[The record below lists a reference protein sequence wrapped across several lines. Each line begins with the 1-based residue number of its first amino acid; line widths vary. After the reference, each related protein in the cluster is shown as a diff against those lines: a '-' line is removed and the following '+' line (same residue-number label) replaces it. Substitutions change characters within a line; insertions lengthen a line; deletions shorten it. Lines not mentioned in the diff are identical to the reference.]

1 MLLRF
6 ILYVPKPNCARFT
19 FFFPLGNNTM
29 IEQLSPIQ
37 EHYLKREL
45 VRAQISY
52 EVQHLLDFKSI
63 TSLGP
68 PFADSNGEYHDGYRE
83 LPIMTHIFN
92 AQVQTFPF
100 INSVNQ
106 KEFWQDKVQTFVQ
119 SLAQKGLSSSAD
131 RSEETKRRRIGRKL
145 TNLIALYMG
154 SGLQT
159 TTPMEKT
166 ARVQPPAE
174 KGVRNIDLEKIV
186 LDLYDA
192 HYINDI
198 DVNVVGVRIV
208 SERHG
213 FLYED
218 HAEFIIKAQFRGAP
232 PVHVA
237 RRYSEFR
244 KLQTQLEKEFP
255 GKQLPSLPSHN
266 KTATILSD
274 SEESDSISLASE
286 ESDHENE
293 SVNRA
298 TPLKKFFYGNKK
310 QASTYPREKQRIT
323 LRSYL
328 RALLRNSQVVKSQSL
343 LEFFFRDRFKPS
355 LEELKDMDDR
365 RRLDIKRIED
375 QIEFYKIA
383 TERARILEVHMSQF
397 KQDLM
402 APGGLQNIFSEIREK
417 ESIDQLS
424 PKFQK
429 FLEWAEIE
437 VGGTLYNM
445 FVADDSS
452 PELFSQVSRIHK
464 LVPYTL
470 LRAVLRVSN
479 PMAIM
484 KGVIDLFLAQPLG
497 RRSLLQNILI
507 MVLADDIKTQE
518 KAISEMKKK
527 INNPSI
533 VASFEAYIN
542 ASYSVK
548 EEIRA
553 RDSAL
558 IVSIVN
564 SPMISQVPPEAVM
577 EIEVWYAEWNR
588 AVEGERIE
596 NSEFVDCFSN
606 LTELF
611 KLMVRKRDKDQIQN
625 LWDEASTMG
634 LVKNLFTI
642 FYGPLVEVFRSAKV
656 HEAVG
661 DFEKFM
667 SDLMRVVRAAE
678 NNALASDPNQMVQDF
693 YELCQRHVPALF
705 KFIHQVYVHDNGLF
719 DEIMK
724 WISGIMDF
732 LRNGN
737 GKKIDLN
744 KMCQQ
749 GEAQAG
755 IDIAKVQRELDS
767 IVSWIDARRKW
778 REKQRAHKKS
788 KNDNTQ
794 AIKEWQDA
802 LPTNGLDGTAFG
814 LDENDLEEVD
824 DDDDESDLED
834 EDADADTDSGLTAV
848 EQEQRRRARLLQRL
862 EQQAHAPVRP
872 EITELPKLREFF
884 HLELSNVL
892 RPAQDEQGGVHP
904 GI

>member
-1 MLLRF
+1 
-6 ILYVPKPNCARFT
+6 
-19 FFFPLGNNTM
+19 M

-68 PFADSNGEYHDGYRE
+68 PFADSDGTYHDGYHE

-119 SLAQKGLSSSAD
+119 SLAQKDLSSSAD
-131 RSEETKRRRIGRKL
+131 RSEDTKRRRIGRKL

-166 ARVQPPAE
+166 ARIQPPAE

-255 GKQLPSLPSHN
+255 GKQLPSLPSRN

-274 SEESDSISLASE
+274 SEESDSISIASE

-298 TPLKKFFYGNKK
+298 TQLKKFFYGNKK

-328 RALLRNSQVVKSQSL
+328 RALLRNSQVAKSQSL

-383 TERARILEVHMSQF
+383 TERARILEIHMSQF

-417 ESIDQLS
+417 DSVDQLS

-518 KAISEMKKK
+518 KAILEMKKK

-558 IVSIVN
+558 IVSIIN

-577 EIEVWYAEWNR
+577 EIEAWYAEWNR

-744 KMCQQ
+744 EMCRQ
-749 GEAQAG
+749 GEGKAG
-755 IDIAKVQRELDS
+755 IDITKVQRELDS

-788 KNDNTQ
+788 KNDNAQ

-802 LPTNGLDGTAFG
+802 LPTKGLDGTAFG

-834 EDADADTDSGLTAV
+834 EDADADADSGLTAV
-848 EQEQRRRARLLQRL
+848 EQERRRRARLLQRL

-884 HLELSNVL
+884 HLELSHVL
-892 RPAQDEQGGVHP
+892 HPAQDGQGGVHP

>member
-1 MLLRF
+1 MTEL
-6 ILYVPKPNCARFT
+6 
-19 FFFPLGNNTM
+19 
-29 IEQLSPIQ
+29 LSPIQ

-52 EVQHLLDFKSI
+52 EVQQLSDFKSI
-63 TSLGP
+63 ASLGP
-68 PFADSNGEYHDGYRE
+68 PFVGAGGALHDGYSK
-83 LPIMTHIFN
+83 LPVMTHIFN

-100 INSVNQ
+100 INSVNP
-106 KEFWQDKVQTFVQ
+106 KEFWEDKVQTFVE
-119 SLAQKGLSSSAD
+119 SLAQKDLSSSAD
-131 RSEETKRRRIGRKL
+131 RAEETKRRRIGRKL
-145 TNLIALYMG
+145 TNLIALYLS

-166 ARVQPPAE
+166 AFVQPPAE
-174 KGVRNIDLEKIV
+174 DGVRNIDLDKIV
-186 LDLYDA
+186 VDLYDA

-218 HAEFIIKAQFRGAP
+218 HAEFMIKAQFRGAP
-232 PVHVA
+232 PVYVA

-255 GKQLPSLPSHN
+255 GKPLPTLPSHN
-266 KTATILSD
+266 KSTTIMGD
-274 SEESDSISLASE
+274 FDDSDSISAASE

-293 SVNRA
+293 SSNRPNPIA
-298 TPLKKFFYGNKK
+298 KFFSGNKK
-310 QASTYPREKQRIT
+310 QVSTYPREKQRIT

-328 RALLRNSQVVKSQSL
+328 RALLRNTQVVKSQSL
-343 LEFFFRDRFKPS
+343 LEFLFRDRLKPT
-355 LEELKDMDDR
+355 LEELKDMDNR

-383 TERARILEVHMSQF
+383 TERARVLEVHMSEF

-402 APGGLQNIFSEIREK
+402 APGGLQKIFSEIRTK
-417 ESIDQLS
+417 GSVDQLS

-437 VGGTLYNM
+437 FGGTLYNM

-452 PELFSQVSRIHK
+452 PEFFSQVSRIHK

-507 MVLADDIKTQE
+507 MVLSDDIKVQE
-518 KAISEMKKK
+518 KAITELKKK
-527 INNPSI
+527 VNNASI
-533 VASFEAYIN
+533 VASFEAYLD

-553 RDSAL
+553 RNSDL
-558 IVSIVN
+558 IMSIIT
-564 SPMISQVPPEAVM
+564 SPMISQMSPEAVM
-577 EIEVWYAEWNR
+577 EIEAWYTAWNS
-588 AVEGERIE
+588 AVEGKHVE
-596 NSEFVDCFSN
+596 NSDYVESFSN

-625 LWDEASTMG
+625 LWNEASTMG
-634 LVKNLFTI
+634 LVKTLFTI

-678 NNALASDPNQMVQDF
+678 GNALSSDPNQMVQEF
-693 YELCQRHVPALF
+693 YELCQRHVPALY

-719 DEIMK
+719 DEIMM
-724 WISGIMDF
+724 WISGIMEF

-737 GKKIDLN
+737 GKKLDLN
-744 KMCQQ
+744 EVCRQ
-749 GEAQAG
+749 GQVNAG
-755 IDIAKVQRELDS
+755 VDIAKVQREIDS
-767 IVSWIDARRKW
+767 IVAWIDERREW
-778 REKQRAHKKS
+778 REQQRAHKKS
-788 KNDNTQ
+788 TSDNTQ

-802 LPTNGLDGTAFG
+802 LPTHGLDGSAFG
-814 LDENDLEEVD
+814 LDEKDLAEVAD
-824 DDDDESDLED
+824 DEESDLDDDLSD
-834 EDADADTDSGLTAV
+834 EEADIGLSAV
-848 EQEQRRRARLLQRL
+848 EQERRRRARLLRRL

-872 EITELPKLREFF
+872 EVTELPKLREFF
-884 HLELSNVL
+884 QLALSEVL
-892 RPAQDEQGGVHP
+892 RPTVV
-904 GI
+904 